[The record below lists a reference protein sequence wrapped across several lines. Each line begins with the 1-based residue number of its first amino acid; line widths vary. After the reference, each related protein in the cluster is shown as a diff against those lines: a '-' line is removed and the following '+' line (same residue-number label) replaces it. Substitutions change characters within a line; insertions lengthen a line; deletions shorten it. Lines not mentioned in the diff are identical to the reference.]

1 MSVARSISVS
11 IIQATLTAVEGWNQ
25 FRINSVNSG
34 RELKFQN
41 MSFFNC

>member
-25 FRINSVNSG
+25 FRINSG